1 MPKIAL
7 AQINPHVGNIKAN
20 LDKIISYTQ
29 QAKKQGASLV
39 VFPELAICGYPPLD
53 LLYFDDFIKSCT
65 DAIAELAA
73 SSHEIG
79 IIVGGPSVN
88 PIAEGKDLFN
98 SAFYL
103 YKGKIQQVVH
113 KTLLPTYDVFD
124 EYRYFEPNKS
134 FSTIEHD
141 GVKIA
146 LTICEDIW
154 NLTDDP
160 LYTQNP
166 MSQLQDAHL
175 MVNISAS
182 PFSYKQLHARTE
194 ILQANVLKYKMPMVY
209 VNQCGAQTELIF
221 DGGSMVIATNGN
233 QLLKSDAFEESLV
246 TISLSDLL
254 KNPVETCSTD
264 KENEYELIHDALI
277 LGIRDYFQKSG
288 FTKGILGL
296 SGGVDSALV
305 LYLASKALGPQN
317 VLPVLLPSQYS
328 SAHSISDSEQLCDN
342 MGIQFKT
349 IGISD
354 IFDNFVETLQP
365 HFENKAANIAEENI
379 QSRIRGVL
387 LMALSNKHGHILLN
401 TSNKSELAVG
411 YGTLYGDMCG
421 GLSVIGDLYKTKVYE
436 LCLYINRDQ
445 EIIPSN
451 ILTKAP
457 SAELR
462 PDQKDSDSLPDYD
475 LLDAILQLYCEE
487 NQSARQII
495 EQGFDSE
502 TVNRTLHLV
511 NNSEYKRKQTPPILR
526 VSPRAF
532 GIGRFLPI
540 VASYNL

>member
-7 AQINPHVGNIKAN
+7 AQINPHIGNIRSN
-20 LDKIISYTQ
+20 LDKVISYTKEA
-29 QAKKQGASLV
+29 AKQDASLV

-53 LLYFDDFIKSCT
+53 LLYFDDFINSCT
-65 DAIAELAA
+65 DAITELATY
-73 SSHEIG
+73 SKNIG
-79 IIVGGPSVN
+79 IIVGGTSVN
-88 PIAEGKDLFN
+88 PVKEGKDLYN
-98 SAFYL
+98 TAFYL
-103 YKGKIQQVVH
+103 YQGKIKQMVH

-134 FSTIEHD
+134 FSTIEHE
-141 GVKIA
+141 GMKIA

-154 NLTDDP
+154 DLTDDP
-160 LYTQNP
+160 LYTQSP
-166 MSQLQDAHL
+166 MSQLHGADM

-182 PFSYKQLHARTE
+182 PFSYTQPHTRSE
-194 ILQANVLKYKMPMVY
+194 ILNANVLKYKMPIIY

-221 DGGSMVIATNGN
+221 DGGSMAIATNGN
-233 QLLKSDAFEESLV
+233 QVLKSNTFEESLSY
-246 TISLSDLL
+246 ISS
-254 KNPVETCSTD
+254 ETLFEGTD
-264 KENEYELIHDALI
+264 TSNIIEHTPYELIHDALI
-277 LGIRDYFQKSG
+277 LGIRDYFHKSG

-305 LYLASKALGPQN
+305 LYIASKALGSEN
-317 VLPVLLPSQYS
+317 VLPVMMPSQYS
-328 SAHSISDSEQLCDN
+328 SAHSISDSELLCHN
-342 MGIQFKT
+342 LGIDFKT

-354 IFDNFVETLQP
+354 IFDNFVQTLQP
-365 HFENKAANIAEENI
+365 HFENKGANITEENI
-379 QSRIRGVL
+379 QSRIRAVM

-401 TSNKSELAVG
+401 TSNKSELATG

-421 GLSVIGDLYKTKVYE
+421 GLSVIGDLYKTQVFE
-436 LCLYINRDQ
+436 LCDYINRDK
-445 EIIPSN
+445 EIIPTN

-462 PDQKDSDSLPDYD
+462 PDQKDSDSLPDYTI
-475 LLDAILQLYCEE
+475 LDAILKLYCEE

-495 EQGFDSE
+495 SRGFDKDI
-502 TVNRTLHLV
+502 VKKTLHLV

-526 VSPRAF
+526 ISPRAF